1 MHRTQARDA
10 DELLDGQATEPTE
23 PTAGSSRPTAGE
35 AVRMRWWLILL
46 LALLLAGAGIA
57 LGLTRSPAYG
67 AESRLS
73 VGSFDAATQSVPG
86 YVEASEDLASAYSRI
101 AESDVVLGRVARES
115 GMSLIEIRD
124 RVTAA
129 PIPESPVLRIDATG
143 SSAESATGLAAAATE
158 TLRSYINESQD
169 PDARSNEL
177 LGEFRKWSRVAVTLE
192 ARLERRRQAR
202 EQDSGAVSAD
212 LVQQT
217 EAAAEVA
224 RLRADGAATA
234 YQSARERDRAEAADL
249 TVIESPQA
257 ADSDRLAVVQQLG
270 FVGLVGGGIVGAA
283 LAILLPFRRSRV
295 R

>member
-1 MHRTQARDA
+1 MQSTQARDT
-10 DELLDGQATEPTE
+10 DELLDGQATQPTE

-57 LGLTRSPAYG
+57 LGLDRSPTYG

-115 GMSLIEIRD
+115 GMSLVEIRD

-143 SSAESATGLAAAATE
+143 PSAESATGLATAATG

-169 PDARSNEL
+169 PDARSDEL

-202 EQDSGAVSAD
+202 ERDRGAVSAD
-212 LVQQT
+212 LIQQT

-224 RLRADGAATA
+224 RLRADGTATA
-234 YQSARERDRAEAADL
+234 YQSARERDRAEGADL

-283 LAILLPFRRSRV
+283 LAVLLPFRRSRA